1 MGLKPVPK
9 GPLREGYTTGANAT
23 ACAKGALLALLMQQ
37 PVEAVV
43 IDLPIGRR
51 VRFELH
57 SCHFDRESASCTSIK
72 DAGDDPD
79 VTDGA
84 EVGCTVSLSKA
95 HRGVTFR
102 RGEGVGIVTL
112 PGLEIGVGEPAINPV
127 PRQMMRN
134 SLQEVLKAFN
144 IEAGVEVTVFVVDGE
159 QIAEKTLNARVG
171 ILEGISILGTTG
183 IVQPFSADSYIASI
197 EQGIDVA
204 VANGSREIAINSGAR
219 SERYLRNLLP
229 NLPEYAFVHYGNWIG
244 ETLDKLQE
252 SPGISTV
259 HMGMMLGKA
268 SKLAQGNFSTHSSSA
283 SWDKE
288 FLQSLASETGYPPQV
303 SARVLELHMA
313 RQLTSVF
320 EFRQGEPFF
329 MALGKACLAVCRQRL
344 TRTPLRLFLLDQ
356 NGDYIRIME

>member
-1 MGLKPVPK
+1 MGLRPVPE
-9 GPLREGYTTGANAT
+9 GPLREGFTTGANAT

-37 PVEAVV
+37 PLEAVT

-51 VRFELH
+51 VRFTLH
-57 SCHFDRESASCTSIK
+57 SCRFDRESATCTSIK

-84 EVGCTVSLSKA
+84 EVGCTVRLSEA
-95 HRGVTFR
+95 REGVTFR

-112 PGLEIGVGEPAINPV
+112 PGLELEVGEPAINPV
-127 PRQMMRN
+127 PRQMIRA
-134 SLQEVLKAFN
+134 STQEVLKAFE

-159 QIAEKTLNARVG
+159 RIAEKTLNARVG
-171 ILEGISILGTTG
+171 ILKGLSILGTTG
-183 IVQPFSADSYIASI
+183 IVQPFSAESYIASI

-204 VANGSREIAINSGAR
+204 MANGSREVAINSGAR

-229 NLPEYAFVHYGNWIG
+229 DLPEYAFVHYGNWIG

-252 SPGISTV
+252 SPSIGTV

-268 SKLAQGNFSTHSSSA
+268 SKFAQGNFDTHSSSA
-283 SWDKE
+283 SWDRA
-288 FLQSLASETGYPPQV
+288 FLQALASEAGYPPQM
-303 SARVLELHMA
+303 STRVLELQMA

-329 MALGKACLAVCRQRL
+329 MALGKRCLAVCRQRL
-344 TRTPLRLFLLDQ
+344 TRASLHLYLLDQ
-356 NGDYIRIME
+356 NGNYISLTA

>member
-1 MGLKPVPK
+1 MDLKPVPA

-23 ACAKGALLALLMQQ
+23 ACAKAALTALLTQAL
-37 PVEAVV
+37 VETVT
-43 IDLPIGRR
+43 IDLPVGRR
-51 VRFELH
+51 VTFRL
-57 SCHFDRESASCTSIK
+57 ASCRFDMSSATCTTIK

-79 VTDGA
+79 VTHGA
-84 EVGCTVSLSKA
+84 EIGCTVKLKA
-95 HRGVTFR
+95 SHQDIVFR

-112 PGLEIGVGEPAINPV
+112 PGLEVPVGEPAINPV
-127 PRQMMRN
+127 PRRMIRDSLSEAMTSFGVN
-134 SLQEVLKAFN
+134 S
-144 IEAGVEVTVFVVDGE
+144 GVDVTVFVKNGE
-159 QIAEKTLNARVG
+159 QIAEKTLNARLG
-171 ILEGISILGTTG
+171 IIGGLSILGTTG
-183 IVQPFSADSYIASI
+183 IVQPYSAASYIASI
-197 EQGIDVA
+197 EQGIDV
-204 VANGSREIAINSGAR
+204 VIANGCHEIAINSGAR

-268 SKLAQGNFSTHSSSA
+268 SKFAQGNFSTHSGSA

-320 EFRQGEPFF
+320 DFHQGEPFF

-356 NGDYIRIME
+356 NGDHIRIME